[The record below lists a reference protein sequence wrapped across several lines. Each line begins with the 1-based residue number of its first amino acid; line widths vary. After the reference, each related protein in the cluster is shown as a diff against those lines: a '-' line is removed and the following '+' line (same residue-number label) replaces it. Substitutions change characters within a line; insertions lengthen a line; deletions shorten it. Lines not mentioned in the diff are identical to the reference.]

1 MSKYIILFLLVIS
14 NSYSQKFDFKE
25 VIMKGTF
32 LKVKGNV
39 DIKENSIEII
49 TGGIPKLYKVE
60 LFSNEENKKIYKE
73 VVDKESDVQ
82 IRFTLVEDP
91 GKQGQYILIYD
102 RKDNF
107 TNTIINGNYFL
118 IPQVNA
124 LLYDC
129 IHKLF
134 VT

>member
-1 MSKYIILFLLVIS
+1 MNKYIIVFLLMIS

-49 TGGIPKLYKVE
+49 TGGIPKSYKVE
-60 LFSNEENKKIYKE
+60 LISNEENKKIYKE

-107 TNTIINGNYFL
+107 TNTVINGNYFL
-118 IPQVNA
+118 MP
-124 LLYDC
+124 
-129 IHKLF
+129 HKD
-134 VT
+134 

>member
-1 MSKYIILFLLVIS
+1 MNKYIIVFLLMIS
-14 NSYSQKFDFKE
+14 NSYCQKFDFKE

-39 DIKENSIEII
+39 EIKENSIEII

-60 LFSNEENKKIYKE
+60 LISNEENKKVYKE
-73 VVDKESDVQ
+73 VVDKESDIQ
-82 IRFTLVEDP
+82 IRFTLVEDS

-118 IPQVNA
+118 IP
-124 LLYDC
+124 
-129 IHKLF
+129 HKD
-134 VT
+134 

>member
-1 MSKYIILFLLVIS
+1 MKKYIFLFLLVVS
-14 NSYSQKFDFKE
+14 NSYSQKYDFKE

-32 LKVKGNV
+32 LKVKGSV
-39 DIKENSIEII
+39 EIKENSIEII

-60 LFSNEENKKIYKE
+60 LVSNEENKKIYKE

-82 IRFTLVEDP
+82 IRFTLVEDS
-91 GKQGQYILIYD
+91 GKQGQFILIYD

-118 IPQVNA
+118 IP
-124 LLYDC
+124 
-129 IHKLF
+129 HKE
-134 VT
+134 

>member
-1 MSKYIILFLLVIS
+1 MNKYIIVFLLIIS

-60 LFSNEENKKIYKE
+60 LISNEENKKVYKE

-118 IPQVNA
+118 IP
-124 LLYDC
+124 
-129 IHKLF
+129 HKD
-134 VT
+134 

>member
-60 LFSNEENKKIYKE
+60 LISNEENKKIYKE

-91 GKQGQYILIYD
+91 GKQGKYILIYD

-118 IPQVNA
+118 IP
-124 LLYDC
+124 
-129 IHKLF
+129 HKD
-134 VT
+134 

>member
-1 MSKYIILFLLVIS
+1 MIS

-60 LFSNEENKKIYKE
+60 LISNEENKKVYKE
-73 VVDKESDVQ
+73 IVDKESDVQ
-82 IRFTLVEDP
+82 IRFTLVEDS

-118 IPQVNA
+118 IP
-124 LLYDC
+124 
-129 IHKLF
+129 HKD
-134 VT
+134 

>member
-1 MSKYIILFLLVIS
+1 MNKYIIVFLLMIS

-39 DIKENSIEII
+39 DIKENIIEII
-49 TGGIPKLYKVE
+49 TGGIPKSYKVE
-60 LFSNEENKKIYKE
+60 LISNEENKKVYKE

-118 IPQVNA
+118 MP
-124 LLYDC
+124 
-129 IHKLF
+129 HKD
-134 VT
+134 

>member
-1 MSKYIILFLLVIS
+1 MKKYIFLFLLVVS
-14 NSYSQKFDFKE
+14 NSYSQKYDFKE

-32 LKVKGNV
+32 LKVKGSV
-39 DIKENSIEII
+39 EIKENSIEII

-60 LFSNEENKKIYKE
+60 LVSNEENKKIYKE

-82 IRFTLVEDP
+82 IRFTLVEDS
-91 GKQGQYILIYD
+91 GKQGKFILIYD

-118 IPQVNA
+118 IP
-124 LLYDC
+124 
-129 IHKLF
+129 HKE
-134 VT
+134 